1 MTRTKKIE
9 AMSEQWD
16 ALVSEYIDTEPTRVA
31 IKSGNAELAT
41 AIKYLQRAKSKLP
54 LWYASRC
61 YINSTLFE
69 QSSSEISATAKF
81 EGESG
86 SVAIDLTCGLGV
98 DTHALSSLFER
109 VHTVEIDSEKA
120 EIARYN
126 FEKLSANNIE
136 VHNTNSE
143 NFIEELLA
151 RRNAS
156 NTSITEPINI
166 DLIYIDPSRIKD
178 GKKVYSLEDSS
189 PNIITLLPKLLEL
202 TERVIIKLS
211 PLYDVEECFR
221 VFGNIAS
228 VSCSVAVLSTNNECK
243 EVLVRLTKS
252 AQESTKTSEGESIEH
267 IVIKSGEVQ
276 RQVTPYSSDTRHS
289 NGTLEIHTA
298 EYIYVPDIAFYKSR
312 CTAGYAAQLTTPENH
327 RLEGYIFTKSP
338 LEEAFLGTAYKL
350 TAQMPYKPKAIKEHL
365 KSAAIKTA
373 TLHIRNFPYTPEKIK
388 KDLKLKEGNATHLFF
403 TEIDGT
409 PTLLTAQKL

>member
-1 MTRTKKIE
+1 MTGISNVE
-9 AMSEQWD
+9 AMSQQWD

-54 LWYASRC
+54 LWHASRC

-69 QSSSEISATAKF
+69 QSSSEVSATAKF
-81 EGESG
+81 EGEGG

-98 DTHALSSLFER
+98 DTHALSTLFER
-109 VHTVEIDSEKA
+109 VHTVEIDNEKA

-126 FEKLSANNIE
+126 FKRLSAQNIT

-143 NFIEELLA
+143 AFIEELLA
-151 RRNAS
+151 NRE
-156 NTSITEPINI
+156 THPIAQRI
-166 DLIYIDPSRIKD
+166 DLIYIDPSRVKD

-243 EVLVRLTKS
+243 EVLVRLTRS
-252 AQESTKTSEGESIEH
+252 TQEPTETSEGESIEH

-276 RQVTPYSSDTRHS
+276 RQITPYSSNTREP
-289 NGTLEIHTA
+289 NGTLDIHKA
-298 EYIYVPDIAFYKSR
+298 EYIYVPDVAFYKSR
-312 CTAGYAAQLTTPENH
+312 CTAGYAAQLTTPENYTQ
-327 RLEGYIFTKSP
+327 EGYIFTKSP
-338 LEEAFLGTAYKL
+338 LERAFLGTTYKL

-409 PTLLTAQKL
+409 PTVLTAQKL